1 MKKTLLLSLSLLLLA
16 ATASAQPKLRQ
27 GGIPRQRLDATLQ
40 LAPAFTPTTLPNL
53 PYTSDGTTSGAQQVK
68 RKADSYTWTSIG
80 TGTYREDIMT
90 TAYTVENVVYE
101 VEIEEAE
108 ESPGFYRLVYP
119 YGEAYPYNEEGDYD
133 TTAVYYMYID
143 ATDPDYVYILD
154 SYQGLD
160 WGDYGMLQVN
170 SYAYYY
176 LEYGYDLDNV
186 VALYPELFGTLE
198 NGVIT
203 MPDYYVLVGFED
215 LEYWYYANQN
225 GLFAVALPGYD
236 IADYSVEFFVTGQ
249 TTNAFGK
256 EFVTGDLY
264 LGTDVS
270 YVAYA
275 VAESYDDIYT
285 VYAAILDGSTTYSTA
300 TGEGE
305 LKISRTE
312 TGNSYLILVAYDDE
326 GNAQTA
332 IYTSLPFVS
341 TLDTWTQV
349 GTGVFNYGVEDPWD
363 IGYVYYATVSDSTAV
378 LYQND
383 SHDTYYQIKPW
394 GSNEDMGLVFEH
406 DKSTNLIYV
415 YHWSTG
421 ETYGSYGTVFVSDY
435 VSYTGYTGYYDSSYT
450 TVGSTYTFYFYF
462 YVYEGG
468 ITFEKETFQ
477 LLENTGIKGV
487 TADELGTTGTISI
500 YDAAG
505 RLLGTADAA
514 NFDIQSLPADKGVL
528 ILKNGDQVQKVIR

>member
-1 MKKTLLLSLSLLLLA
+1 MKRLLLLLSLFLLPGSCLLLLA
-16 ATASAQPKLRQ
+16 QPRLRQ
-27 GGIPRQRLDATLQ
+27 GGLPQGRVEHPMLRPALTPASLPELPGERSAT
-40 LAPAFTPTTLPNL
+40 A
-53 PYTSDGTTSGAQQVK
+53 GAQQVK

-80 TGTYREDIMT
+80 TGTYREDLMT
-90 TAYTVENVVYE
+90 TAYTVDNVVYE

-108 ESPGFYRLVYP
+108 ELPGFYRLVYP

-143 ATDPDYVYILD
+143 ASDPDYVYVLD

-160 WGDYGMLQVN
+160 WGDYGMLMVN

-176 LEYGYDLDNV
+176 LEYGYSLDNV
-186 VALYPELFGTLE
+186 IATYPELFGTLE

-203 MPDYYVLVGFED
+203 MPDYYVLISFED
-215 LEYWYYANQN
+215 LESWYWGNQN
-225 GLFAVALPGYD
+225 GLFAVALPGYE
-236 IADYSVEFFVTGQ
+236 IADYSVDFFVTGQ

-264 LGTDVS
+264 LGDDVS

-285 VYAAILDGSTTYSTA
+285 VYYAILDGSTSYSTA
-300 TGEGE
+300 TSEGE
-305 LKISRTE
+305 LKISRTD
-312 TGNSYLILVAYDDE
+312 TGISYLILVAYDDE
-326 GNAQTA
+326 GNEQTA

-341 TLDTWTQV
+341 TADTWTEV

-363 IGYVYYATVSDSTAV
+363 IGYTYYYTVSDSTAV

-394 GSNEDMGLVFEH
+394 GSNADMGLVFEY
-406 DKSTNLIYV
+406 DKSANLLYV
-415 YHWSTG
+415 YHWPTG
-421 ETYGSYGTVFVSDY
+421 ETYGTYGSVFVSDY
-435 VSYTGYTGYYDSSYT
+435 VSYAGYVGYYDSYYT
-450 TVGSTYTFYFYF
+450 TVGSTYTFYLYF

-477 LLENTGIKGV
+477 LLEESGI
-487 TADELGTTGTISI
+487 TSLAADAIGTEGTVSV
-500 YDAAG
+500 YDTTG

-514 NFDIQSLPADKGVL
+514 DFDIQSLPADKGVL
-528 ILKNGDQVQKVIR
+528 ILRNGEKSVKIVR